1 MAEEE
6 SNLIKFFGDNPFIR
20 MLDAFIDNPRSDYS
34 KKEIQELAGISK
46 GALFKHWSKL
56 EKMNLIKK
64 TRSFGN
70 TTLYTLNT
78 DNDTVKIL
86 LKLEMHLIEETAPK
100 EGEKI
105 KAVVG
110 RKRK

>member
-1 MAEEE
+1 MEKYE
-6 SNLIKFFGDNPFIR
+6 SNLIFFGYNPFIR
-20 MLDAFIDNPRSDYS
+20 MLDAFIDNTGSDYP

-46 GALFKHWSKL
+46 GALFKHWNKL
-56 EKMNLIKK
+56 EKMNLVKK

-78 DNDTVKIL
+78 GNDTVKIL

-100 EGEKI
+100 EKEKI
-105 KAVVG
+105 KAVVRG
-110 RKRK
+110 KTK